1 MHFDNLNLLAVAAA
15 WLVNVMIGA
24 FWYSPAGFAKQ
35 WAELTGIDMMKMP
48 KSEANRS
55 IGFVAISAL
64 VQAFTLAVVIRSL
77 ELTTASEALIAAFVL
92 WLGLTA
98 ATTVGVTL
106 YSRRSWKFWWINAAY
121 FLIVMSINCLILTL
135 WQ

>member
-1 MHFDNLNLLAVAAA
+1 MHFDNLNILAIIVA
-15 WLVNVMIGA
+15 WLVNVIIGA
-24 FWYSPAGFAKQ
+24 FWYSPAGFARQ
-35 WAELTGIDMMKMP
+35 WAELTGIDMIKMP

-55 IGFVAISAL
+55 IAFVAVSAL
-64 VQAFTLAVVIRSL
+64 AQAFTLAVVIRSL
-77 ELTTASEALIAAFVL
+77 ELTTIGEALGTAVLL

-121 FLIVMSINCLILTL
+121 FLIVMSINSLILTL
-135 WQ
+135 WK

>member
-1 MHFDNLNLLAVAAA
+1 MQFDNLNILAIIAA
-15 WLVNVMIGA
+15 WLVNVIVGA

-64 VQAFTLAVVIRSL
+64 VQAFALAVVIRSL
-77 ELTTASEALIAAFVL
+77 ELTTASDALIAAFVL

-121 FLIVMSINCLILTL
+121 FLIVISINSMIFTL
-135 WQ
+135 WR